1 MARLQQRNQDD
12 DQVTSSVA
20 LRVLRVLLSDALT
33 DITNAAILPLGL
45 HRVAGQR
52 DATTRRYA
60 RSLYRRLQK
69 WATDFQGAQ
78 EQADRVVDMIYDELR
93 GADYS
98 GAVRALQIRIAELYR
113 GISHEAA
120 ATAAAATAAA
130 AEAAAEAARAAAAAA
145 AEAAAEAAA
154 AAAVPP
160 ARLPPL
166 TDYELRYAAAG
177 AVAAER
183 AAADEAAQ
191 ATAEKVLKAAATL
204 AEAIEEAKSAYVLA
218 PEPPEPPSRPS
229 RPSCTRCRATSC
241 RTSGWTAPS

>member
-1 MARLQQRNQDD
+1 VARLQQRNQDD

-93 GADYS
+93 GA
-98 GAVRALQIRIAELYR
+98 ALQIRIAELYQ

-120 ATAAAATAAA
+120 ATAAATAAA
-130 AEAAAEAARAAAAAA
+130 AAAAAEAARA
-145 AEAAAEAAA
+145 AAAEAAA